1 MKRRMAEVE
10 EAEELGKLQLPKK
23 GELFAIAD
31 RLFGGSRIKVICSDG
46 KSRLARIP
54 GKLKKKLWVRA
65 GDLVI
70 IKPWEFQ
77 NEKAD
82 IVWRYTRTQA
92 VHLSK
97 KGMLPKDLDIFSY

>member
-1 MKRRMAEVE
+1 MHEHEEVE
-10 EAEELGKLQLPKK
+10 EIGKLQLPRK

-31 RLFGGSRIKVICSDG
+31 QLFGGSRIKVICSDS

-54 GKLKKKLWVRA
+54 GKLKKKLWIRT

-77 NEKAD
+77 NDKAD

-92 VHLSK
+92 AHLSR
-97 KGMLPKDLDIFSY
+97 KGLLPKELDVF